1 MKTILRQSI
10 VSALAFAAAAVI
22 AAEDGSKTLPTDT
35 YLKDVNSDSVSYF
48 KSEPLMTE
56 QGHKATGEQTFKL
69 LVNPESEFG
78 LKAEGKEIA
87 PGTSATLTKVVDENG
102 VLSFDIAPAEAV
114 TGKTD
119 YEVRIANIYSNQD
132 RFWSTHIPKHTTW
145 TDTGTDVDHSTWI
158 PELARQMAN
167 FTQNRSYFDV
177 YERLRQDR
185 EIDSNVGE
193 IRNVGG
199 PVKETDNRIQTQTRT
214 VEASVDTY
222 ANSGGHF
229 DCGTWEPEAALTY
242 VGLDVEQTRACK
254 QKQQR
259 TWIYVTEGVQLGS
272 HTQIQNLNVTEVQTA
287 SGSRNPWEST
297 APLFGAWQ
305 SDGAGHTYSAWVP
318 GIGSQTANFTQ
329 SQTYKQP
336 EKASKQPRELNAV
349 TGIFRNVGS
358 STTVTRTT
366 SKSLTRTVA
375 VSVGGYSNNGGVYSC
390 SGWTPSTGSKNKG
403 TRFTQS
409 RNCKQKQT
417 RTWSYKVGS
426 TSIGSRKQDRV
437 IDTRP
442 TRTAT
447 GTKVVNGSWKLIDSF
462 VSMQGPAGIV
472 PVGERYLGKGWQHN
486 GSRCFT
492 SSGGHKYC
500 QQYSGPGAQ
509 PTHACLIGQIYVYF
523 QITPP
528 NINGLSGVAV
538 YRCE

>member
-193 IRNVGG
+193 IRNVGD

-222 ANSGGHF
+222 ANSGGLF
-229 DCGTWEPEAALTY
+229 DCATWKPEAASTY
-242 VGLDVEQTRACK
+242 VGLDVKQARTCK

-259 TWIYVTEGVQLGS
+259 TWIYVTDGVLLGS
-272 HTQIQNLNVTEVQTA
+272 HTQNQNLNVIDEQTVP
-287 SGSRNPWEST
+287 GSRNPWEST
-297 APLFGAWQ
+297 DPLFGAWKN
-305 SDGAGHTYSAWVP
+305 DGAGHTYSAWVP

-329 SQTYKQP
+329 TQTYKQP
-336 EKASKQPRELNAV
+336 ERASKQLRELNAV
-349 TGIFRNVGS
+349 TGLFRNVGAS
-358 STTVTRTT
+358 STVTRTK
-366 SKSLTRTVA
+366 SKSSTRNVT

-417 RTWSYKVGS
+417 RTWNYKVGS

-447 GTKVVNGSWKLIDSF
+447 GTKITNGTWVVFAEVQNTPPA
-462 VSMQGPAGIV
+462 VHSMVKQ
-472 PVGERYLGKGWQHN
+472 YLGN
-486 GSRCFT
+486 LSFNL
-492 SSGGHKYC
+492 
-500 QQYSGPGAQ
+500 YSGNDCKPYNGKTYCMSTVRRD
-509 PTHACLIGQIYVYF
+509 PPSTCKVGDRYGYVTSQHPFAYGKV
-523 QITPP
+523 QE
-528 NINGLSGVAV
+528 
-538 YRCE
+538 CK